1 MGDFLRSAWI
11 AIIQYETPRL
21 VKIHNRK
28 VGLVRRIIQAGI
40 IMYVG
45 VYALYLQKGYQEF
58 GRVESSVTT
67 KIKGVIRSELDPD
80 SHDDPYSIHKDFPKA
95 LNAHGRNWFTN
106 LKALYTRIWDVA
118 DYVIPAAENGAF
130 FVATNV
136 IITPNQTRGLCPEDN
151 NDVKGVTCEPDESN
165 CDLFEGKVRLSRPK
179 VKPTAPDLKT
189 RIEFEAMDLLFS
201 NETTEDEDNG
211 MMNKTNS
218 QPMTVTETNALI
230 GTRAPLTTRTATT
243 PLSTAFRP
251 LLTRKCH
258 GKSRACPKG
267 KIVYKAHGPLTG
279 YCVPTDRPNARP
291 GVHSCEVESWCPIE
305 VDRLPLGKKRALM
318 ADAADYTVFVKN
330 SVAFPYFGP
339 QFVRNNLISNNGRPC
354 LFKKDR
360 PDPGCQI
367 FRLGDMVELAG
378 GNFSH
383 MAIKGGVVSL
393 SIAWH
398 CNLDYDFM
406 QYCLPKYSFR
416 ILDDFGWNFRHAK
429 YHEEHRRSLYKL
441 YGIKFI
447 ITVEGRGG
455 KFNLKNMILNIGS
468 GLALLGVT
476 TIICDFLLLYVK
488 ERRVVK
494 QKKYDYV
501 TPEHPKPTSSN
512 GKKNGDASTENP
524 NLKLIRDNSEHSV
537 LRGINREVSTMSSLA
552 PLASQEHIELH
563 VKD

>member
-80 SHDDPYSIHKDFPKA
+80 SHDDPS
-95 LNAHGRNWFTN
+95 
-106 LKALYTRIWDVA
+106 LYTRIWDVA